1 VLLLS
6 WVNTGVKE
14 DLKTLCKSFF
24 PEELLVLILIDEIIS
39 GLNDVIELV
48 GNILHCTEKL
58 ELILDLNQVV
68 TGIGV

>member
-1 VLLLS
+1 MLLLS

-14 DLKTLCKSFF
+14 DLKTLCESFF